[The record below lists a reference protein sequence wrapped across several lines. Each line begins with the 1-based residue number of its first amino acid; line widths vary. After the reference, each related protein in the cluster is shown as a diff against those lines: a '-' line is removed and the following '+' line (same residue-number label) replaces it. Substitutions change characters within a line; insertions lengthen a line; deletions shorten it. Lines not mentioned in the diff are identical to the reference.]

1 MVLVDDDDGSRV
13 AMATGLRRVGYE
25 VVEYDAGEGA
35 LAALEGGDAAD
46 VLITDVRMPGIDG
59 YELVRRLRAR
69 RPEIAVLMVTAFGDV
84 DGAVQALQG
93 GADDYL
99 TKPVNLLELR
109 KRVELQLE
117 RTNLSRD
124 KRELQER
131 MEKLVGFENII
142 GRSPAMQQV
151 FERVRVVAPAPSTVL
166 IVGESGSG
174 KELIA
179 NAIHEHSPRAAG
191 RFVALNCGAIPG
203 EILEAEL
210 FGHER
215 GAFTG
220 AHQRRIGKLEAA
232 SGGTL
237 FLDEI
242 SELSTDLQVKLL
254 RVLEER
260 TITRVGGNDEV
271 PVDFRLVAATNRD
284 LESEVARGRFRQDLY
299 YRLKVVTIAL
309 PPLRQRTEDIP
320 LLVAHFVERFNTD
333 LGRHVT
339 RVTPPL
345 LDVAAGAPVAGQR
358 ARAPQRRREHGAV
371 LPLRRTGR
379 RRPAGGVPGG
389 RAAGAPRRLPTAS
402 GRPGRWPRSSGRRS
416 SGRSSSPTGT
426 ARRPPSSWTSGCA
439 PCSASSRS
447 TARWRPGT
455 RSRSSRNREAEGANM
470 ELPSKVLVYSQ
481 ILGLSGTDG
490 NAGRYPR
497 RGVLRAPSHEPGQAA
512 RSCCCRSPRR
522 ASSSPRPSPRWP
534 RWTSIER

>member
-1 MVLVDDDDGSRV
+1 MTRARVMLVDDDDGSRA

-25 VVEYDAGEGA
+25 VAEHDSGESAFAALDAGES
-35 LAALEGGDAAD
+35 AD
-46 VLITDVRMPGIDG
+46 VLITDVRMPGMDG
-59 YELVRRLRAR
+59 YELVRRSRVMH
-69 RPEIAVLMVTAFGDV
+69 PEMAVLMVTAFGDV

-117 RTNLSRD
+117 RTNLNRD
-124 KRELQER
+124 KRELKDR
-131 MEKLVGFENII
+131 LEKLVGFDNII
-142 GRSPAMQQV
+142 GHSPAMQEV
-151 FERVRVVAPAPSTVL
+151 FERVRVVGPAPSTVL

-220 AHQRRIGKLEAA
+220 AFQRRIGKLEAA

-260 TITRVGGNDEV
+260 KIVRVGGNDEV
-271 PVDFRLVAATNRD
+271 AVDFRLVAATNRD
-284 LESEVARGRFRQDLY
+284 LDDEVARGRFRRDLY

-309 PPLRQRTEDIP
+309 PPLRRRVEDIP
-320 LLVAHFVERFNTD
+320 LLVAHFVDRFNTD

-339 RVTPPL
+339 RVAPTL
-345 LDVAAGAPVAGQR
+345 LATLRNLTWPGNVRELRNVVENMVLFCRSDELTVADLPAEYQEGRRVEAPAGAQGWVPRPMAEIEKEAILRTLEQTNGHRAKAAQMLDIGLRTLQR
-358 ARAPQRRREHGAV
+358 KLKEYGAV
-371 LPLRRTGR
+371 AVGEE
-379 RRPAGGVPGG
+379 V
-389 RAAGAPRRLPTAS
+389 
-402 GRPGRWPRSSGRRS
+402 
-416 SGRSSSPTGT
+416 
-426 ARRPPSSWTSGCA
+426 
-439 PCSASSRS
+439 
-447 TARWRPGT
+447 
-455 RSRSSRNREAEGANM
+455 EE
-470 ELPSKVLVYSQ
+470 
-481 ILGLSGTDG
+481 
-490 NAGRYPR
+490 
-497 RGVLRAPSHEPGQAA
+497 
-512 RSCCCRSPRR
+512 
-522 ASSSPRPSPRWP
+522 
-534 RWTSIER
+534 